1 MRVAQRHRN
10 RNFISWRWALKP
22 DQGPHR
28 ISRFTG
34 GGPAAHCARRL
45 PRTWHS
51 GALRA
56 LVWPI
61 ALSGPPRR
69 RLHPCLPEGL
79 PPPLLYLQGPL
90 IVSDQPWPSIRAAQ
104 ELVASRAPTVTP
116 MTPTVT
122 PMTPTGTT
130 AADLIVEVCVMATG
144 LLGIM
149 TRHNA
154 TVRLWRP
161 RGRCSWPQ
169 RRALAFR
176 VAGGLEAARSTRRP
190 CLVVVGTALCLPS
203 ADAATLGGCFCKRGT
218 ARGSKTV

>member
-1 MRVAQRHRN
+1 MGPKTGPRPASNFAIYWGWPGSPLCPASTENVALWRSSGTCLAN
-10 RNFISWRWALKP
+10 RIVGA
-22 DQGPHR
+22 
-28 ISRFTG
+28 
-34 GGPAAHCARRL
+34 PA
-45 PRTWHS
+45 
-51 GALRA
+51 
-56 LVWPI
+56 
-61 ALSGPPRR
+61 RR

-104 ELVASRAPTVTP
+104 ELAASRAPTVTP

-176 VAGGLEAARSTRRP
+176 VAGGLEAARSTRSP